1 MFNAKLSAQA
11 LLLSLVF
18 NLSSV
23 SLAQAAP
30 SQSASGKGQSAA
42 AKNKAGAASAKSG
55 APSQSSGASQAAI
68 RAYCNQTW
76 SKIIGKW
83 LLADGNNHVT
93 ITCEISSDGSLG
105 DLSVT
110 SSPKSAEAEAAAI
123 NALQESKPLNLLPSG
138 MSRAK
143 ITIVFDSKA
152 DPHGDSSSSGSVRL
166 DPI

>member
-1 MFNAKLSAQA
+1 MFNGKLSAPV
-11 LLLSLVF
+11 LLLALACSLYA
-18 NLSSV
+18 LSP
-23 SLAQAAP
+23 ADAAPEKSTKGKSSGGKSPVTSGKSGGP
-30 SQSASGKGQSAA
+30 SQSG
-42 AKNKAGAASAKSG
+42 
-55 APSQSSGASQAAI
+55 GASQAAI
-68 RAYCNQTW
+68 RSYCNQTW
-76 SKIIGKW
+76 SKIISKW

-93 ITCEISSDGSLG
+93 ITSEVSSDGSLG
-105 DLSVT
+105 DLAVT

>member
-1 MFNAKLSAQA
+1 MFNGKLSAPM
-11 LLLSLVF
+11 LLLALAFS
-18 NLSSV
+18 LSSL
-23 SLAQAAP
+23 SLADAAP
-30 SQSASGKGQSAA
+30 GQSVTG
-42 AKNKAGAASAKSG
+42 KSTTGKSKTTAASAKSG
-55 APSQSSGASQAAI
+55 APSQSGGASQAAI

-76 SKIIGKW
+76 SKIISKW

-93 ITCEISSDGSLG
+93 ITSEISSDGSLG